1 MKTTLNG
8 LKCLVLGHKYVSVT
22 VHNLDKHK
30 KEYWYQCVRC
40 GHRSLFSNLRD
51 TILNKILISKLKV
64 SPLNKTNIMKQIQ
77 LCVPDDQ
84 AELFAEKLAALVKE
98 CGGDID
104 TSNKPNPFLYND
116 KIPIWERI
124 KTVEDAIAITGM
136 TLPDNIDELPL
147 DVQAMLKLRIICAAY
162 NELKADQLDQ
172 FPKFTPDEYRYY
184 PWFYLYTQE
193 EIDAMTAE
201 DRSRV
206 LGRSLNDA
214 DAGAGVAYSGT
225 NYASSYSVTSDGGRL
240 CFKTEKLASECGK
253 RFTKLWGQF
262 FAFLTE

>member
-1 MKTTLNG
+1 
-8 LKCLVLGHKYVSVT
+8 
-22 VHNLDKHK
+22 
-30 KEYWYQCVRC
+30 
-40 GHRSLFSNLRD
+40 
-51 TILNKILISKLKV
+51 
-64 SPLNKTNIMKQIQ
+64 MKQIQ

-84 AELFAEKLAALVKE
+84 AELFADKLAALVKE

-104 TSNKPNPFLYND
+104 LSNKPNPFLFND

-136 TLPDNIDELPL
+136 TLPDNICELPL

-172 FPKFTPDEYRYY
+172 FPKFTTDEYRYY

-193 EIDAMTAE
+193 EIDAMNEE

-206 LGRSLNDA
+206 LGRSYNLA
-214 DAGAGVAYSGT
+214 HAHAGVACVGAGS
-225 NYASSYSVTSDGGRL
+225 AASYSSSHVGGRL

-253 RFTKLWGQF
+253 RFVKLWGQF
-262 FAFLTE
+262 FAFLTED

>member
-1 MKTTLNG
+1 
-8 LKCLVLGHKYVSVT
+8 
-22 VHNLDKHK
+22 
-30 KEYWYQCVRC
+30 
-40 GHRSLFSNLRD
+40 
-51 TILNKILISKLKV
+51 
-64 SPLNKTNIMKQIQ
+64 MKQIQ
-77 LCVPDDQ
+77 LCVPDNQ

-104 TSNKPNPFLYND
+104 LSNKPNPFLYND

-136 TLPDNIDELPL
+136 TLPDNIGELPL
-147 DVQAMLKLRIICAAY
+147 DVQAMLKLHIICAAY

-172 FPKFTPDEYRYY
+172 FPKFTTDEYRYY

-193 EIDAMTAE
+193 EIDAMTE
-201 DRSRV
+201 EERSRV
-206 LGRSLNDA
+206 LGRSDHNA
-214 DAGAGVAYSGT
+214 YAHAGVAYANTG
-225 NYASSYSVTSDGGRL
+225 NAASYSHTINGGRL

-253 RFTKLWGQF
+253 RFAKLWAQY

>member
-1 MKTTLNG
+1 
-8 LKCLVLGHKYVSVT
+8 
-22 VHNLDKHK
+22 
-30 KEYWYQCVRC
+30 
-40 GHRSLFSNLRD
+40 
-51 TILNKILISKLKV
+51 
-64 SPLNKTNIMKQIQ
+64 MKQIQ

-84 AELFAEKLAALVKE
+84 AELFAEKLSALVKE

-104 TSNKPNPFLYND
+104 LSNKPNPFLFND

-172 FPKFTPDEYRYY
+172 FPKFMTDEYRYY

-193 EIDAMTAE
+193 EIDAMTE
-201 DRSRV
+201 EERSRV
-206 LGRSLNDA
+206 LGRSGSVA
-214 DAGAGVAYSGT
+214 YAGAGVAY
-225 NYASSYSVTSDGGRL
+225 ASSVNASSRSHTGYGGRL

>member
-1 MKTTLNG
+1 
-8 LKCLVLGHKYVSVT
+8 
-22 VHNLDKHK
+22 
-30 KEYWYQCVRC
+30 
-40 GHRSLFSNLRD
+40 
-51 TILNKILISKLKV
+51 
-64 SPLNKTNIMKQIQ
+64 MKQIQ
-77 LCVPDDQ
+77 LSVPDNQ

-104 TSNKPNPFLYND
+104 TSNKPNPFLFND

-172 FPKFTPDEYRYY
+172 FPKFTTDEYRYY
-184 PWFYLYTQE
+184 PWFYLYTQK
-193 EIDAMTAE
+193 EIDAMNEE

-206 LGRSLNDA
+206 LGRSDSSANA
-214 DAGAGVAYSGT
+214 YAGVAFAGTYSA
-225 NYASSYSVTSDGGRL
+225 ASGSSTGSGGRL

-253 RFTKLWGQF
+253 RFAKLWGQF
-262 FAFLTE
+262 FAFLTED